1 MMIGQLAR
9 AGAVPIST
17 VRYYERIGILQ
28 PQKRVRGS
36 YRTYTTEALARLRF
50 IRAAQDAGF
59 TLGQIRSLLEY
70 QQSGAARCEDVGALI
85 RDQLTETRQRIREL
99 RATENSLI
107 SLAKACLAADGSERC
122 NVVQSLEATSRVADE
137 D

>member
-9 AGAVPIST
+9 AAMVPTST

-36 YRTYTTEALARLRF
+36 YRTYTTESLARLRF

-70 QQSGAARCEDVGALI
+70 QRSGAAKCEDVGALI
-85 RDQLTETRQRIREL
+85 RNQLTETRQRIREL
-99 RATENSLI
+99 RVIENSLI
-107 SLAKACLAADGSERC
+107 SLAKACLAADGPAHC
-122 NVVQSLEATSRVADE
+122 NVVQSLEATSRVANE